1 GTDDND
7 PTNDPT
13 VTILDDNPELTVT
26 KTVNN
31 ISSEGAIGYLD
42 NVITYDIDV
51 TNTGNVT
58 ITNIEITD
66 ANADVGSI
74 TGSPIASLAPGDSV
88 TVTAEQTITQA
99 DIDAGYIENSASATG
114 DSPSGTDDVSDV
126 SDAGDEAIETPDGD
140 GTTDSDPTNDP
151 TVTPLPDPSIEVV
164 KTFEITNDILPTGA
178 SLDDEITYT
187 ITVTNTGNVTLD
199 NVAIVDT
206 FTDLDGNILTF
217 VTGPSFVSPST
228 MGSVEGILLVNET
241 ATYTATYSI
250 EQDVIDVGGFQN
262 SVVAS
267 GNSPDDTT
275 VSDTSD
281 DGNDDDGNL
290 EDDPT
295 EIIITSEPSISL
307 IKTIL
312 PLEDTN
318 GDGIA
323 GGVDDIINYV
333 FIVENTGN
341 VTLTNI
347 VVEDNLPNLNLVGG
361 PILELLPGEIDND
374 TYTATYLIT
383 QEDIDLGTVTN
394 TASVRGEQPGGDIN
408 DPSDDIIDTSDDP
421 TDNNNNDDNGDGE
434 PDDPTVVILNSIFD
448 LEVTKVVDETRPLIG
463 DLVTFTIEVANIGN
477 VTATN
482 IVIDEQI
489 PSGYEIALDP
499 NTGEPLIDFIPF
511 EPDASYSVVNGEW
524 VINQLDPD
532 EIGILQITV
541 EVLGFGDYLNT
552 AYVQSAVGG
561 TDENPSNNED
571 DATVNPIC
579 LTIYNEFS
587 PDGDGINE
595 TFVIDCI
602 ERFPDNKLE
611 VYNRWGNIVYSKNG
625 YLNDWT
631 GISNGRAVINQS
643 DELPVGTYY
652 YVLDLGDGSDPRV
665 GWLYINR
672 KN

>member
-1 GTDDND
+1 DDND

-42 NVITYDIDV
+42 NVITYDIVV

-164 KTFEITNDILPTGA
+164 KTFEITNDVLPTGA

-217 VTGPSFVSPST
+217 VTGPNFVSPST
-228 MGSVEGILLVNET
+228 MGSVEGILLVGET

-267 GNSPDDTT
+267 GDSPDDTT